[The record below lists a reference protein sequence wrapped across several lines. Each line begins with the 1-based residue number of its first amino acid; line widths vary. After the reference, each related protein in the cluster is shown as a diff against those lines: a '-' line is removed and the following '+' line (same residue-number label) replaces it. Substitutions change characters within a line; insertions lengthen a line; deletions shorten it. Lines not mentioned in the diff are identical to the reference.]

1 MIGNFYITLIKIFTI
16 LVGLIICYFLVA
28 QHPDKYTSSLNLLA
42 PLIVIIM
49 SFRLPFWDHSK

>member
-42 PLIVIIM
+42 PLIVIII
-49 SFRLPFWDHSK
+49 SFR